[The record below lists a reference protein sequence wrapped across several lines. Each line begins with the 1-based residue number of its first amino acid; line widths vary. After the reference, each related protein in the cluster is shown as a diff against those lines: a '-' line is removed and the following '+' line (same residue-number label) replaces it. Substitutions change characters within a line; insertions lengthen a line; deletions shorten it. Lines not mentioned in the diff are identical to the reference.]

1 MIYSILPVLI
11 VLVISAI
18 IFFRN
23 MIEEKNKIKKR
34 LDELESPESKANYQI
49 DEIESQLIKLNN
61 KVRDIQYPYVIKTKD
76 NNYIKFTDVGM
87 KTVTS
92 KSLASRVRE
101 IPALSMD
108 DWELDEAEDVIEPQ
122 VQSSLDK
129 LMRINGIHTSKNPWN
144 PF

>member
-1 MIYSILPVLI
+1 MIYYILPVLI

-18 IFFRN
+18 IFFVN
-23 MIEEKNKIKKR
+23 MIEEKNEIKKR
-34 LDELESPESKANYQI
+34 LDELESPESKAIYRI
-49 DEIESQLIKLNN
+49 YEIESQLIKLDN

-101 IPALSMD
+101 MPALSMD

-129 LMRINGIHTSKNPWN
+129 LMRINVVHASKSPWN
-144 PF
+144 RF